1 MKPAVALALYAL
13 LPAALA
19 AGVSH
24 HDGSSWPTLHGEV
37 QRTGFYPQFP
47 QGPLKLVWRKEL
59 WRELTGPRAEVIVAD
74 GRAFLGTYAGR
85 VYAWDASTGEER
97 WQFQTGGPIGHSPT
111 HGLVAL
117 TDPGDSSGQTR
128 FAPSPVLF
136 VASMDRRLH
145 ALDSRTGQP
154 HWSFAC
160 DEGIWVSP
168 TLHGDKVFFGDR
180 AGVFHALHAGS
191 GKVAWRFETGAPILQ
206 TASVSEDG
214 GRVLFTSE
222 DMRVHCLRVS
232 DGAVLWKSRQLAG
245 ITARDY
251 FPVIFRGL
259 VFITTSPA
267 KDFHATLDEHQQMLV
282 ARTGFI
288 GKDPRYI
295 PGTPDDVRAEQDFI
309 VKFLRERPGEQS
321 FYAFRVSDGVEP
333 WIAPILYAGGMH
345 NPMTPPACNPQTGEV
360 FTHVRSAYTT
370 WDGGGEVRAFTGFG
384 RLDPGTGRVALL
396 DHGYPSNDPARPA
409 GDKDKPWGSFNYI
422 GDETQALAC
431 APGLLINTH
440 QGNLGV
446 MDLKSGR
453 IHNVFGKRDSYG
465 GFYGAANFGWES
477 QGGLAK
483 AKAAGQPYGLVNE
496 WHGPARAIVSVAG
509 GRVYF
514 HVGSQ
519 VLCLTPQNREGKP

>member
-1 MKPAVALALYAL
+1 MNAVAIALLAL
-13 LPAALA
+13 LPAAFASEPSRSDRSDWAL
-19 AGVSH
+19 
-24 HDGSSWPTLHGEV
+24 LHGDL

-47 QGPLKLVWRKEL
+47 RGPLKLVWRKEL

-74 GRAFLGTYAGR
+74 SNAFLGSYAGR
-85 VYAWDASTGEER
+85 VYAWDAATGEER

-117 TDPGDSSGQTR
+117 TAQSDSQGQTR
-128 FAPSPVLF
+128 PAPSPVLF
-136 VASMDRRLH
+136 VASMDRKLY
-145 ALDSRTGQP
+145 ALNSRTGQP
-154 HWSFAC
+154 HWSFTC

-168 TLHGDKVFFGDR
+168 TFHAGKVFFGDR
-180 AGVFHALHAGS
+180 AGAFRALDAGS
-191 GKVAWRFETGAPILQ
+191 GKLLWQFDTGAPILQ
-206 TASVSEDG
+206 TASISEDG
-214 GRVLFTSE
+214 EFVLFTSE
-222 DMRVHCLRVS
+222 DLHLHCLRVS
-232 DGAVLWKSRQLAG
+232 DGKVLWKSRRLAG

-251 FPVIFRGL
+251 FPVLFRGL
-259 VFITTSPA
+259 AFIATSPA

-282 ARTGFI
+282 ARTGFT
-288 GKDPRYI
+288 GKDQRYV
-295 PGTPDDVRAEQDFI
+295 PGTPEDVKAEQDFI
-309 VKFLRERPGEQS
+309 VKFLREHPSEQT
-321 FYAFRVSDGVEP
+321 FYAFRVSDGSEP
-333 WIAPILYAGGMH
+333 WIAPILYTGGLH

-360 FTHVRSAYTT
+360 FTQVRSAYTT

-384 RLDPGTGRVALL
+384 RLDLATGRVALL
-396 DHGYPSNDPARPA
+396 DHGYPSKDPARPA

-446 MDLKSGR
+446 MDLKTGK
-453 IHNVFGKRDSYG
+453 ILNVFGKRDSYG
-465 GFYGAANFGWES
+465 GFYGGANFGWEN
-477 QGGLAK
+477 QGGREK

-509 GRVYF
+509 GRAYF

-519 VLCLTPQNREGKP
+519 VLCLEPQATGGKP